1 MQSQSGY
8 NQYGQN
14 AYGNPGGP
22 LQVGAEQQHWDN
34 YNQPLNLGSSHP
46 QVMQQTYSQ
55 QQPGQ
60 PACSQQMQGQQPY
73 SQQMYG
79 QQQYGQQNQQVYAP
93 QLQQPY
99 GQQGQSA
106 YGQQVYPQQVQSQGY
121 GQQGSAQQPYG
132 QQTYPQQAVN
142 QQLYGQQAYSQQ
154 GSAQMP
160 GQKTAV
166 AVIGSQYCA
175 QGEQIFFVNEKWASL
190 SRDDFNILDSNK
202 QVVFRLDSSAFS
214 IKQHRVLKTVKGHP
228 VCSLKK
234 KVSVVLFLLL
244 PSNHFTHR
252 PMLFLSQHWH
262 ETHLSNI
269 FSHVIVTCL

>member
-14 AYGNPGGP
+14 GYDNTGGP
-22 LQVGAEQQHWDN
+22 LQVGAEQQHWGN
-34 YNQPLNLGSSHP
+34 YSQQLNLGSSQP

-60 PACSQQMQGQQPY
+60 PAYSQQMQGQPPY

-79 QQQYGQQNQQVYAP
+79 QQQYGQQNQQIYAQ
-93 QLQQPY
+93 QLQQSY
-99 GQQGQSA
+99 GQLGQSA

-121 GQQGSAQQPYG
+121 GQQGSVQQPYG
-132 QQTYPQQAVN
+132 QQACPQQASY
-142 QQLYGQQAYSQQ
+142 QQLYGQQASSQQ
-154 GSAQMP
+154 GLAQMP
-160 GQKTAV
+160 GQQTAA

-234 KVSVVLFLLL
+234 KVSMLLF
-244 PSNHFTHR
+244 FCY
-252 PMLFLSQHWH
+252 
-262 ETHLSNI
+262 
-269 FSHVIVTCL
+269 SHCTNSAKDPRFICGNVGMKQTSVMSSVM

>member
-8 NQYGQN
+8 NQYGQSG
-14 AYGNPGGP
+14 YGNSGGP
-22 LQVGAEQQHWDN
+22 LQVGAEQQHWDSHS
-34 YNQPLNLGSSHP
+34 QPLNLGSSQP

-60 PACSQQMQGQQPY
+60 PAYSQQMQGQQPY

-79 QQQYGQQNQQVYAP
+79 QQQYGQQNQQVYAQ
-93 QLQQPY
+93 QLHQPY

-132 QQTYPQQAVN
+132 QQ
-142 QQLYGQQAYSQQ
+142 AYSQQ
-154 GSAQMP
+154 GFAQMP
-160 GQKTAV
+160 GQQTAA

-175 QGEQIFFVNEKWASL
+175 QAEQIFFVNEKWASL
-190 SRDDFNILDSNK
+190 SGDDFNILDSNK

-234 KVSVVLFLLL
+234 KVGVVLFLSL
-244 PSNHFTHR
+244 PSNHSPKDPRF
-252 PMLFLSQHWH
+252 FYC
-262 ETHLSNI
+262 NI
-269 FSHVIVTCL
+269 GMKHTSVTSSVT

>member
-8 NQYGQN
+8 NQYGQSG
-14 AYGNPGGP
+14 YGNSGGP

-34 YNQPLNLGSSHP
+34 YSQQLNQGSIQP

-60 PACSQQMQGQQPY
+60 PAYSQQMQGQQPY

-79 QQQYGQQNQQVYAP
+79 QQQYGQQNQQVYAQ

-99 GQQGQSA
+99 GQQGRSA
-106 YGQQVYPQQVQSQGY
+106 YGQQMYPQQVQSQGY

-132 QQTYPQQAVN
+132 QQAYPQQASN

-154 GSAQMP
+154 GLAQMP
-160 GQKTAV
+160 GQQTAA

-175 QGEQIFFVNEKWASL
+175 QAEQIFFVNEKWASL
-190 SRDDFNILDSNK
+190 SGDDFNILDSNK

-234 KVSVVLFLLL
+234 KVSVLFC
-244 PSNHFTHR
+244 FCYCHR
-252 PMLFLSQHWH
+252 TISPKDPRFSYR
-262 ETHLSNI
+262 NI
-269 FSHVIVTCL
+269 GMKHTSVTSSVM

>member
-8 NQYGQN
+8 NQYEQN
-14 AYGNPGGP
+14 RYGNPGGP

-34 YNQPLNLGSSHP
+34 YSQQLNLVSSQP
-46 QVMQQTYSQ
+46 QVVQQTYSQ
-55 QQPGQ
+55 QPGQ
-60 PACSQQMQGQQPY
+60 PMQGQQPY

-79 QQQYGQQNQQVYAP
+79 QQLYGQQQYGQQNQQIYAQ

-121 GQQGSAQQPYG
+121 GQQGNTQQP
-132 QQTYPQQAVN
+132 
-142 QQLYGQQAYSQQ
+142 YGQQAYSQQ
-154 GSAQMP
+154 GLAQLP
-160 GQKTAV
+160 GQQTAA

-190 SRDDFNILDSNK
+190 SHDDFNILDSNK
-202 QVVFRLDSSAFS
+202 QIMFRLDSSAFS
-214 IKQHRVLKTVKGHP
+214 IKQHRVLKTVKGQP

-234 KVSVVLFLLL
+234 KVSMLLFFCWRHCPNSAKDTCYVYGNRHTSAIPLSCKRNMNVNL
-244 PSNHFTHR
+244 HR
-252 PMLFLSQHWH
+252 PYAHF
-262 ETHLSNI
+262 
-269 FSHVIVTCL
+269 CC